1 MTPRS
6 AATRLLARAG
16 SSKHASA
23 SVLARA
29 ASTSSSTPSA
39 SSSSSSSSSWE
50 PALPTGASPAY
61 DAALSFLSEH
71 QNSTLSKLRRLQS
84 KVDSSNPE
92 SNPELL
98 RRIDQLEVDAYAN
111 DPAVR
116 RVFRETGGK
125 GQMDKTIYRW
135 LGEQKWKKE
144 GGLDLLMQR
153 VLQMNVVPDLLPEIP
168 PTAPLALSL
177 HGSYVEPGSVQKPSI
192 FQNPPTLKSQIFHH
206 PSYPSASNPNPEALH
221 TLLVIDP
228 DSPSH
233 ETHSFSQ
240 RLHYLKT
247 DIPLSV
253 TSGDV
258 NLADSSVGS
267 EVLRWE
273 PPAPEQG
280 TPKHRYVFLLFRQYS
295 SIPSTSASAPASRE
309 NFDLRG
315 YLSERGLT
323 ASHLVGINM
332 FRSAWSAEEDQ
343 FINSVFVEHRGVQDG
358 APVFGK
364 VPKEVKYGYP
374 MSAKRQ
380 RIEEAREE
388 AWERAV
394 TELKGLAED
403 VGGIVQ
409 DVPGSEGKVRV

>member
-6 AATRLLARAG
+6 VATRLLARAG
-16 SSKHASA
+16 SSKHASTT
-23 SVLARA
+23 LFARA
-29 ASTSSSTPSA
+29 ASTSSSTPA
-39 SSSSSSSSSWE
+39 SSSASSSSSSWE
-50 PALPTGASPAY
+50 PAIPAGTSPAY

-71 QNSTLSKLRRLQS
+71 QEATLLKLRRLQS

-111 DPAVR
+111 DPAIR

-125 GQMDKTIYRW
+125 GEMDKTIYRW
-135 LGEQKWKKE
+135 LAEQKWKKE

-168 PTAPLALSL
+168 PTAPLALTL
-177 HGSYVEPGSVQKPSI
+177 NGSYIEPGSVQKPSI
-192 FQNPPTLKSQIFHH
+192 FQNPPSLKSQIFHH
-206 PSYPSASNPNPEALH
+206 PSYPTTSTPNPEALH

-233 ETHSFSQ
+233 ETHSFAQ
-240 RLHYLKT
+240 RSHYLKT

-253 TSGDV
+253 TSGEVD
-258 NLADSSVGS
+258 LFDSSVGS
-267 EVLRWE
+267 EVLKWE

-280 TPKHRYVFLLFRQYS
+280 TPKHRYIFLLFRQS
-295 SIPSTSASAPASRE
+295 SSATSSSNSRE

-315 YLSERGLT
+315 YMSERGLT
-323 ASHLVGINM
+323 ASDLVGINM

-343 FINSVFVEHRGVQDG
+343 FINSVFVEHRGVEGG

-388 AWERAV
+388 AWEKAV
-394 TELKGLAED
+394 SELKGLAED

-409 DVPGSEGKVRV
+409 DASGPEGKVRV